1 MFVVLA
7 LVCGGVGWII
17 YEAVRECGGK
27 C

>member
-1 MFVVLA
+1 VVLA